1 MGAQELWT
9 NNSSRDGD
17 KSMNLG
23 LFLEVELTESVV
35 RLDVNLGRKKRK
47 NHSWILTWA
56 ARWIVIFIL

>member
-35 RLDVNLGRKKRK
+35 RLDVNLGRKKR
-47 NHSWILTWA
+47 IIPGFL
-56 ARWIVIFIL
+56 LGQLDG